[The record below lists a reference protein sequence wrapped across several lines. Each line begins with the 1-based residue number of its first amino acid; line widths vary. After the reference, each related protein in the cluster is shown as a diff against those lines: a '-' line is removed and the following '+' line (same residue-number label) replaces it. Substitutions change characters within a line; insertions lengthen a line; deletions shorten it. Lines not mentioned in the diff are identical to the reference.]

1 MFSSDF
7 WPPRVVTGG
16 VTTISVGVILP
27 SATVILTVDGSLS
40 AEFHSSSWRR
50 EAKYTM
56 FCHNRRR
63 QWFRLWGVIDP
74 APQWTWIIPQPA
86 GTAHH
91 ACFLH
96 DQPFSCTHRKT
107 KGPNRNLLR
116 MDAVEELFSSTACS
130 GKSCMNQ
137 TSSIKTPVKTV
148 CSHSRRLTYWRF
160 VMSRGVPWEHER
172 WPSTFLCYTPDCGWN
187 RIDAPAVTH
196 VPAVYSSP
204 NHSLIPTLNHHVN
217 RVR

>member
-27 SATVILTVDGSLS
+27 SATVILTVDGSIS

-63 QWFRLWGVIDP
+63 QWFRLWRVIDP

-86 GTAHH
+86 GTVHH

-96 DQPFSCTHRKT
+96 NQPFSCTHRKIKAPIGTFYAWMLWKNSFLPQPQVIMGILRFYPEPNVVLLTVSIT
-107 KGPNRNLLR
+107 KPFFPHKT
-116 MDAVEELFSSTACS
+116 LFA
-130 GKSCMNQ
+130 Q
-137 TSSIKTPVKTV
+137 
-148 CSHSRRLTYWRF
+148 LF
-160 VMSRGVPWEHER
+160 
-172 WPSTFLCYTPDCGWN
+172 
-187 RIDAPAVTH
+187 
-196 VPAVYSSP
+196 
-204 NHSLIPTLNHHVN
+204 
-217 RVR
+217 